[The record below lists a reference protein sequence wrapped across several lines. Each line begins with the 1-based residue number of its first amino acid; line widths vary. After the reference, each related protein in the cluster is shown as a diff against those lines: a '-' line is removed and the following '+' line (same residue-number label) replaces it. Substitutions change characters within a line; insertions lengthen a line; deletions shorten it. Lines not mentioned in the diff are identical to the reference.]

1 MHEKGVQSLLQR
13 RLYAS
18 CDQYRRLRA
27 SSRELGRNAARRIEP
42 HQTHG
47 ATRVHAKHLATE
59 EEKLPKT
66 ATGTVASSSLKS
78 RRRVA
83 PRRAASSGAFP
94 LVRFLPSA
102 TRTAW
107 SRSYGSRR
115 EPTNFPSHLQFHRQ
129 REHSEEAVVHRGCNQ
144 GLRSHAAEVLFRVIA
159 AANARACNAA
169 RQKDYER
176 CNSAG
181 TTAKRRGGPQ
191 RCRACARRLLY
202 CCSSPH

>member
-1 MHEKGVQSLLQR
+1 MRERAPLQLRFVGIEVRVLRPVRVCLDAVASRLGVERQSGKVCSQKNVSPSALKLLARKGLQSLLQR

-78 RRRVA
+78 GPVA
-83 PRRAASSGAFP
+83 PRRAASSCAFL
-94 LVRFLPSA
+94 LVRFLTAAPS
-102 TRTAW
+102 
-107 SRSYGSRR
+107 
-115 EPTNFPSHLQFHRQ
+115 P
-129 REHSEEAVVHRGCNQ
+129 RGCART
-144 GLRSHAAEVLFRVIA
+144 GLAGSLPNSHHF
-159 AANARACNAA
+159 
-169 RQKDYER
+169 DT
-176 CNSAG
+176 AG
-181 TTAKRRGGPQ
+181 E
-191 RCRACARRLLY
+191 
-202 CCSSPH
+202 SN

>member
-1 MHEKGVQSLLQR
+1 MRERAPLQLSFVGIEVRVLRPVRVCLDAVASRLGVERQSGKVCSQKNVSPSALKLLARKGLQSLLQR

-59 EEKLPKT
+59 EQKLPTT

-78 RRRVA
+78 RRRVVSS
-83 PRRAASSGAFP
+83 RAASSCAFP

-107 SRSYGSRR
+107 SRSYESRR
-115 EPTNFPSHLQFHRQ
+115 EAANCPSHLR
-129 REHSEEAVVHRGCNQ
+129 EAVH
-144 GLRSHAAEVLFRVIA
+144 
-159 AANARACNAA
+159 
-169 RQKDYER
+169 
-176 CNSAG
+176 
-181 TTAKRRGGPQ
+181 
-191 RCRACARRLLY
+191 
-202 CCSSPH
+202 